1 MVIEIIVIFKLMF
14 LFDNYDMIF
23 VLFGKVF
30 KVSIIIDVINK
41 FWFFVINVIKV
52 ISSKK
57 S

>member
-1 MVIEIIVIFKLMF
+1 MVIEIIVMFKLMF